1 MKHRPFT
8 VFALVAACL
17 AAFFVVSAASAQEAK
32 KAKVLLFTR
41 SQGFEHGPVKL
52 LPDGTT
58 LCGNAL
64 KKYFAD
70 KDIEVVDTQDG
81 GVFDSDLGQYDAFI
95 FYTSGNLQEEKGS
108 KNESAKPMSEAG
120 LKKMI
125 DAVKD
130 GKGFVG
136 IHAATDSHCKLKNEA
151 GEDLYTAFIG
161 ARFASHGPMQFASV
175 VVTEPVE
182 LPWLKETGKK
192 ITNFEEWYAMRNY
205 AKDMHVV
212 LVQPTEGM
220 DGKCY
225 ERPDYPSS
233 WVRKEGKGRVAY
245 SAYGHDNRFWQH
257 PENVRKVGEFVLW
270 AVGRFDMDTTPNI
283 EKVTPGANE
292 LPK

>member
-1 MKHRPFT
+1 MKRRTMFVLALITAFLT
-8 VFALVAACL
+8 VFSVIP
-17 AAFFVVSAASAQEAK
+17 VDAQETK

-41 SQGFEHGPVKL
+41 SQGFEHAPAKL

-58 LCGNAL
+58 VCGNAL

-70 KDIEVVDTQDG
+70 KNIELVETQDG
-81 GVFDSDLGQYDAFI
+81 GAFDGNIDQYDAFI
-95 FYTSGNLQEEKGS
+95 FYTSGNLEEEKGS
-108 KNESAKPMSEAG
+108 KNDTAKPLSAEG
-120 LKKMI
+120 LRRMI
-125 DAVKD
+125 DAVKG

-136 IHAATDSHCKLKNEA
+136 IHSATDSHCKQKAES

-205 AKDMHVV
+205 AQDIHVV
-212 LVQPTEGM
+212 LIQPTEGM
-220 DGKCY
+220 EGKCY

-233 WVRKEGKGRVAY
+233 WIRKEGKGRVAY

-283 EKVTPGANE
+283 DKVTPKANE